1 LVKRFISRL
10 YNYTLETPTF
20 IFETDETVIENKEVR
35 SLKVK
40 KIQKKNKYGACKCCK
55 SCN

>member
-10 YNYTLETPTF
+10 YNYTLETPPF